1 MTASV
6 RNNPKKTSHQ
16 GVAQPNAAISLN
28 LDEIIENQR
37 KIGIKASSKSATFPA
52 CSLPLDG
59 LTPQKITSQPLKI
72 THYGAKSHA
81 DKFWVYLTQ
90 IQQIYPIGISN
101 KLQVNRS
108 GRTKAEAKLRL
119 IARGER
125 SVTPGMNNQ
134 PTIGIQKMRKCLPI
148 KWFRFFQKLQ
158 PYNPTHIQQI
168 YQIRSSNRFSPPQ
181 QHPLDKIIRSIW

>member
-1 MTASV
+1 MMTASV

-108 GRTKAEAKLRL
+108 GRTKA
-119 IARGER
+119 
-125 SVTPGMNNQ
+125 
-134 PTIGIQKMRKCLPI
+134 
-148 KWFRFFQKLQ
+148 
-158 PYNPTHIQQI
+158 
-168 YQIRSSNRFSPPQ
+168 
-181 QHPLDKIIRSIW
+181 